1 MLDVRTLLGLLDTNT
16 SRDAKAISS
25 DRSDEK
31 EKTVPRIGLV
41 KMANHQQGCL
51 LVPSVDVSQ

>member
-1 MLDVRTLLGLLDTNT
+1 MLDVRTLLGLLDPNT
-16 SRDAKAISS
+16 SRDAKAVSS

-31 EKTVPRIGLV
+31 EKTVPRTGLV

-51 LVPSVDVSQ
+51 LVPSADVSR